1 MNPVSHTLVE
11 RAQAVR
17 LVIFDID
24 GVLTDSSLYFDD
36 RGHEYKAFNS
46 KDGHGMKMLQ
56 DSGVKIA
63 IITGRKSDL
72 VLHRARN
79 LKLDP
84 ELIYQ
89 GIHDKAAAF
98 ADLLKQVGLD
108 AKQIAYVGDDVI
120 DLPVMTKVGL
130 GIAVQDAH
138 PFVREHAHWVTEQKG
153 GKGAAREV
161 CEMILDAQGHLQTLF
176 ANYLK

>member
-11 RAQAVR
+11 RAKAIQ

-84 ELIYQ
+84 ALIYQ
-89 GIHDKAAAF
+89 GIHDKTAAF
-98 ADLLKQVGLD
+98 EDLLKQVELE
-108 AKQIAYVGDDVI
+108 ASQIAYVGDDVI

-138 PFVREHAHWVTEQKG
+138 PFVREHAHWITEQKG

-161 CEMILDAQGHLQTLF
+161 CEMILDAQGHLQALF
-176 ANYLK
+176 ANYLR